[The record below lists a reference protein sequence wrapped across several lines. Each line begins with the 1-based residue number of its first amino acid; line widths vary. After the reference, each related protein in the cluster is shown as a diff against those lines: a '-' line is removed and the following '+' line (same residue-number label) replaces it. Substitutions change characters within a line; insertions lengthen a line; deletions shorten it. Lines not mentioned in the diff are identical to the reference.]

1 MRPLLQ
7 ARGAQAPALPGGAP
21 PPPRPP
27 AAPRTRASLPGCVPR
42 SRLCGRR
49 ARARASARRR
59 AGSKVSPQDGGGGD
73 LPEAPGPGRRGD
85 ARPARGRQVL
95 RGADLADRGEGHAH
109 RPGMTT
115 AAQTAPSPRGAQAGG
130 APVRPPGPAAGRP
143 GARGPVASSAAPG
156 SRGPRSSPAGG
167 RRPRYPWCSLCCG
180 GPLGPRVLD
189 PQGWVPRG

>member
-73 LPEAPGPGRRGD
+73 LPEAPGPGR
-85 ARPARGRQVL
+85 RQVL